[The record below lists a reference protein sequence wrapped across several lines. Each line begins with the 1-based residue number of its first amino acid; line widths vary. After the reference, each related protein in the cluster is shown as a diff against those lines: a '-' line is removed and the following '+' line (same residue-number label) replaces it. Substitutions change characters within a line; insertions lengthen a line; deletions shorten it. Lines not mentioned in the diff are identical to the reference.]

1 MEYLT
6 LLTMSWYRVSET
18 PKMKLLLT
26 TTGSWKQCFKGAKHT
41 ELRSTTTSCSC
52 ALEKCHLWVMS
63 SAKKALIKID
73 YDKARAVLEIP
84 RPEDVEEV
92 YRLKCL

>member
-1 MEYLT
+1 
-6 LLTMSWYRVSET
+6 
-18 PKMKLLLT
+18 
-26 TTGSWKQCFKGAKHT
+26 
-41 ELRSTTTSCSC
+41 
-52 ALEKCHLWVMS
+52 MS